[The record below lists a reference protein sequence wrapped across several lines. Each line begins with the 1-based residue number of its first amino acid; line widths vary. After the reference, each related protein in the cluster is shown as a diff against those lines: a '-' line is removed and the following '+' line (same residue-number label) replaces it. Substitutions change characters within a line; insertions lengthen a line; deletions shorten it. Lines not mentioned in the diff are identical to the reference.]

1 MENRIGYVSCNTGDY
16 ELLLSVRIHVGKLNG
31 IHLNVIISYFISF
44 IFIFYFYFVSDC
56 NFVLLVIKWL
66 YINIKVIFGS

>member
-31 IHLNVIISYFISF
+31 IHLNVIISYFISS
-44 IFIFYFYFVSDC
+44 IFI
-56 NFVLLVIKWL
+56 L
-66 YINIKVIFGS
+66 